1 MPGQGRQCLGD
12 LRHDRRR
19 ALLGVLQHDEEAAG
33 ALDQLAEEAR
43 DESRRR
49 TPVEGLAG
57 AHLLD
62 AAVAQEHHPVADRQR
77 LLRIVGHEKRR
88 GVGRGQA
95 LVHAHQQL
103 AGLHRLAVA
112 PDIQG
117 RGLGAYALREVERVA
132 REAGAHW
139 LRFDAYSRNA
149 GIQTFYR
156 KQGFARLRE
165 FQMTLPSLGH
175 PDTFTLYEKKL

>member
-1 MPGQGRQCLGD
+1 MTLS
-12 LRHDRRR
+12 LNAVRR
-19 ALLGVLQHDEEAAG
+19 AAPAEASRVSQLLQACGKDIQNRLGLNNWAVPYPLELVQAQAEAGFVWVLEEEGQFLGTFTLDFTLPDEYQPDWFTEPHAPAAY
-33 ALDQLAEEAR
+33 
-43 DESRRR
+43 
-49 TPVEGLAG
+49 
-57 AHLLD
+57 
-62 AAVAQEHHPVADRQR
+62 
-77 LLRIVGHEKRR
+77 
-88 GVGRGQA
+88 
-95 LVHAHQQL
+95 
-103 AGLHRLAVA
+103 LHRLAVA

-117 RGLGAYALREVERVA
+117 RGLGGYALREVERVA